1 MTTRRESIELGERIK
16 KLRLAQNLTLK
27 ELEAKAGVSATHLSE
42 IERGLS
48 SPTVG
53 AVARVARALG
63 EDPAL
68 LVYDR
73 SGPRHAVV
81 RRANRRTLESGSTRL
96 HALGSPIEGA
106 EMSLVELELAEGES
120 DFDPVLTGG
129 EELVLVLAGEVE
141 MRVNDS
147 THVLAEGDAM
157 HYRAL
162 GNRSMHARTSAR
174 VLWIVLPAVTL

>member
-68 LVYDR
+68 LVSER
-73 SGPRHAVV
+73 SGPRCALV
-81 RRANRRTLESGSTRL
+81 RRADRRILQSDGARVHS
-96 HALGSPIEGA
+96 LGSPIEGA
-106 EMSLVELELAEGES
+106 EMSLLELELPEGES
-120 DFDPVLTGG
+120 DFAPVLGGG
-129 EELVLVLAGEVE
+129 EELVLVLAGEIE
-141 MRVNDS
+141 IRVNDVR
-147 THVLAEGDAM
+147 HVLAEGDAV
-157 HYRAL
+157 HYRAA
-162 GNRSMHARTSAR
+162 GDRSMHARTSAR